1 MRKKPSV
8 TLSGTVEK
16 IIPPSSPREAETV
29 QIRVESADELYRE
42 VRIENTLT
50 DETGQKDSLTLG
62 SPVEITI
69 TAEADCTT
77 VQSRTPSFLKPKARA
92 LA

>member
-8 TLSGTVEK
+8 TLPGTVEK
-16 IIPPSSPREAETV
+16 IIPPSAPWEAETV

-50 DETGQKDSLTLG
+50 DETGEKDSLTLG
-62 SPVEITI
+62 SPVEVTI
-69 TAEADCTT
+69 SADPDCTT
-77 VQSRTPSFLKPKARA
+77 VQSRTRSFRKPKAR
-92 LA
+92 